1 MKVISRRRRFFAEP
15 RKSGECRGSV
25 QRSDDDYDDD
35 GDDDDLNA
43 DLSMQNDEVHFLME

>member
-35 GDDDDLNA
+35 GDLNA